1 MSHAPSAPAI
11 VEFLCRTFGQTGKT
25 QAVIAVSGGIDS
37 AVSLTLLA
45 QALPKEQIWPLLLP
59 YERQDMTDAQQML
72 VFIGIPAAN
81 RKTINIASM
90 VEAASQSLQLSADE
104 QLRKGNLM
112 ARMRMAAVFDHAKVK
127 AALVIGT
134 ENKSEHHLGYF
145 TRFGD
150 SASDVEPLVGL
161 YKTQVRQLATELGL
175 PAIILD
181 KAPSA
186 GLWSGQSDE
195 DELGFS
201 YELADQVLELLIDQL
216 LLVEQV
222 LANFAA
228 DQQELVQKVI
238 DRVEAMKF
246 KLEVPY
252 ILK

>member
-1 MSHAPSAPAI
+1 MSIETISDFI
-11 VEFLCRTFGQTGKT
+11 KNTFAATGKS

-45 QALPKEQIWPLLLP
+45 RALPKAQIWPLLLP
-59 YERQDMTDAQQML
+59 YERQDMADAGMIL
-72 VFIGIPAAN
+72 DFVGIQDSN

-90 VEAASQSLQLSADE
+90 VETACKSLQITDGE

-112 ARMRMAAVFDHAKVK
+112 ARMRMVAVFDYAKSKDAMV
-127 AALVIGT
+127 VGT

-150 SASDVEPLVGL
+150 SASDLEPLVGL
-161 YKTQVRQLATELGL
+161 YKTQVRQLAQELQL
-175 PAIILD
+175 PSVFLE

-186 GLWSGQSDE
+186 GLWIGQSDE
-195 DELGFS
+195 VEMGFS
-201 YELADQVLELLIDQL
+201 YELADQVLTLLIDQQL
-216 LLVEQV
+216 PAAQILPQFE
-222 LANFAA
+222 AN
-228 DQQELVQKVI
+228 QQELVQKVI

-252 ILK
+252 YE